1 MQVIKDQVKR
11 FGLLAAA
18 AAVALVSGCGSA
30 QPRQRIV
37 LQPVEVA
44 LMPEGPKVIDKG
56 ITGATLEFPFRVT
69 NPNSVP
75 VLLERLDLKATIND
89 KELGSN
95 VAAPGVTIGANET
108 AAVPVKYDVSYIGGG
123 MAIIDAIA
131 NQSAQVLVEGLAK
144 ISNASNQY
152 DADPLE
158 HPFQIK

>member
-1 MQVIKDQVKR
+1 MTKGQFKSR
-11 FGLLAAA
+11 FSVLAAL
-18 AAVALVSGCGSA
+18 AVAAFMSGCGSG

-44 LMPEGPKVIDKG
+44 LAPEGPKVIDKG
-56 ITGATLEFPFRVT
+56 ITGATLEFPFKVT
-69 NPNSVP
+69 NPNTVP
-75 VLLERLDLKATIND
+75 VMLERLNLNGTIND

-108 AAVPVKYDVSYIGGG
+108 VLVPVKYDVSFIGGG
-123 MAIIDAIA
+123 VAIVEAIA
-131 NQSAQVLVEGLAK
+131 SQSAKVAIDGAAK
-144 ISNASNQY
+144 VSNASNQF